1 MPSRLPSCDSDFE
14 KFPMAALT
22 EPPMVKSAPGVRA
35 APPMILTTWPCAAF
49 SIGQNSRHIRTQP
62 KNLSA

>member
-1 MPSRLPSCDSDFE
+1 
-14 KFPMAALT
+14 MAALT

-35 APPMILTTWPCAAF
+35 APPMMLTTWPCAAF

-62 KNLSA
+62 KNFSA